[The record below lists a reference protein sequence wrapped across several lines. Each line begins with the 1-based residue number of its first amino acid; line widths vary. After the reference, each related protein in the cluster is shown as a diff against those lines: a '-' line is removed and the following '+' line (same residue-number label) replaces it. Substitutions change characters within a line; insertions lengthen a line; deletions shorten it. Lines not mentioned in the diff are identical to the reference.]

1 MPIFQAMWR
10 IGDRPERLHSAKIAS
25 ERQLEDLIVEDA
37 SILDSNWMLIGRQVP
52 TDFKGF
58 VDLIALQPDG
68 TPVIIELKKDKTPRD
83 VLAQTLDYASW
94 VETLT
99 PNRLQAIYERFV
111 PGGNLAADF
120 RLRFNSELD
129 EEALNKDHLMVIV
142 ATELDNSTERIVKFL
157 AKRSLNINVL
167 FFQIFQ
173 DEDRKYIS
181 RAWLVDPSETQV
193 LVTSAGETTG
203 SWNGE
208 FYVSFGDGE
217 HRSWEDARKFGF
229 ITASGGAWYTQT
241 LRMLNSDDR
250 VWVNIPTKGYVGVGI
265 VTGAPVT
272 LEELMVDV
280 NGQEVHFSELPES
293 EKYTTI
299 GDVENQAVFVPVS
312 WLADVALSGAVRE
325 IGFFG
330 NQNTVAKPKSEKWEH
345 TVSVLKKRFKIEN

>member
-10 IGDRPERLHSAKIAS
+10 IGDRPERLHPAKVSS
-25 ERQLEDLIVEDA
+25 ERQLEDLIVEDP
-37 SILDSNWMLIGRQVP
+37 SILDGNWMLIGRQVQ

-94 VETLT
+94 VESLT
-99 PNRLQAIYERFV
+99 PSRLQSIYERFV
-111 PGGNLAADF
+111 PGGNLEIDF
-120 RLRFNSELD
+120 QKRFNSELD

-167 FFQIFQ
+167 FFQVFE
-173 DEDRKYIS
+173 DEGRKYIS

-193 LVTSAGETTG
+193 LVTSAGETSG

-217 HRSWEDARKFGF
+217 HRSWDDARKFGF

-241 LRMLNSDDR
+241 LRMLNPDDR
-250 VWVNIPTKGYVGVGI
+250 VWVNIPTKGYVGVGR
-265 VTGAPVT
+265 VTGAAVT
-272 LEELMVDV
+272 LDELMVEV
-280 NGQEVHFSELPES
+280 NGQEIPFSELPES
-293 EKYTTI
+293 QKYAAS
-299 GDVENQAVFVPVS
+299 GDLENQALFVPVS
-312 WLADVALSGAVRE
+312 WVSDVPLTAAVRE

-345 TVSVLKKRFKIEN
+345 TVSVLKKRFKIES